1 MAMAKMRP
9 ALSLLLLLFLFL
21 LSPSAAEIKSLKINS
36 DTRPMI
42 LFEKFGFT
50 HKGHVSIAV
59 SSVSVGVLSSA
70 VQPESSRLGF
80 FLLNEES
87 LLQVLMEIQQNP
99 SFCVLDSHYILLLF
113 TFRDLSPPPV
123 ASFNRSYPVTSP
135 NEYSLFFANCAPETS
150 VTMSVHTEAYNL
162 DADGS
167 RDYLSAGQTLLP
179 SLYFL
184 FFLTYLSFFSFWLYI
199 CYTNKLSVHRIHLLM
214 SLLLLMKALNLICA
228 AEDKHYVKATGLPHG
243 WDVLFYIF
251 QFIRVVLLFTVI
263 VLIGTGWSFLKP
275 FLQDREK
282 KVLMIVIPLQVLANL
297 ASVVIG
303 ETGPFIKD
311 WVTWNQVFL
320 LVDIICCCA
329 IIFPIVWSIRS
340 LRETSKTDGKASR
353 NLAKLTLFRQFY
365 IVVIGY
371 LYFTRIVVFA
381 LRTIAA
387 YKYQWVSNA
396 AEETAS
402 LAFYVVMFYMFRPLE
417 KNEYFV
423 LDEEEEEAAEMALKD
438 EDFEL

>member
-1 MAMAKMRP
+1 MAITTAI
-9 ALSLLLLLFLFL
+9 LLLFLLSL
-21 LSPSAAEIKSLKINS
+21 LSSTTAEIKTLTIKS
-36 DTRPMI
+36 DARPMI

-50 HKGHVSIAV
+50 HTGHVSISV
-59 SSVSVGVLSSA
+59 SSVSVSSSA
-70 VQPESSRLGF
+70 NAPNPSPSRLGF
-80 FLLNEES
+80 FLLSEES
-87 LLQVLMEIQQNP
+87 LLQVLLEIQQNP
-99 SFCVLDSHYILLLF
+99 HFCVLDSHYIQHLF
-113 TFRDLSPPPV
+113 TFSDLSPPPL
-123 ASFNRSYPVTSP
+123 SRFNRSYPVSSP
-135 NEYSLFFANCAPETS
+135 NEYSLFFSNCAPETRVS
-150 VTMSVHTEAYNL
+150 MDVRTEIYNL
-162 DADGS
+162 DRDS
-167 RDYLSAGQTLLP
+167 SKDYLSAGQTQLP
-179 SLYFL
+179 SLYTIFSVLYLAFL
-184 FFLTYLSFFSFWLYI
+184 AYWIFV
-199 CYTNKLSVHRIHLLM
+199 CYTNKRSVHRIHLLM
-214 SLLLLMKALNLICA
+214 AGLLLFKALNLICA
-228 AEDKHYVKATGLPHG
+228 AEDKHYVKVTGTPHG

-251 QFIRVVLLFTVI
+251 QFIRVILLFTVI

-275 FLQDREK
+275 FLQEREK
-282 KVLMIVIPLQVLANL
+282 KVLMIVIPLQVLANI

-311 WVTWNQVFL
+311 WATWNQVFL

-340 LRETSKTDGKASR
+340 LRETSKTDGKAAR

-402 LAFYVVMFYMFRPLE
+402 LAFYLIIFYMFRPLE
-417 KNEYFV
+417 KNEYFIF
-423 LDEEEEEAAEMALKD
+423 EEEDEEAAELALRD